1 MSLYKIK
8 KIVSCH
14 LSIYFLNCCINLP
27 NPCGRRTIIHYFS
40 LSYRCRT
47 QTHSLSHI
55 PVPSHTLLSHR
66 VRPLSESLN
75 DLFREVSHLQRRIT
89 DLNNRLATL
98 EPFLRHH
105 GYREEGEEGGDGK
118 ELAPQSVK
126 GMGQSQTKYSR
137 RYMVRV
143 VRPMNRVV
151 RTRRVKVLKNQN
163 GRVKTS
169 ESER

>member
-1 MSLYKIK
+1 MLCKSAKSLK
-8 KIVSCH
+8 KKKH
-14 LSIYFLNCCINLP
+14 
-27 NPCGRRTIIHYFS
+27 RTEITYYFS
-40 LSYRCRT
+40 LLYRCGT
-47 QTHSLSHI
+47 HTHSLSHI
-55 PVPSHTLLSHR
+55 PVQSHTLLSHR

-118 ELAPQSVK
+118 ELVSQSVK
-126 GMGQSQTKYSR
+126 GMGQSQTKYAR

-143 VRPMNRVV
+143 VRPMKRVV
-151 RTRRVKVLKNQN
+151 RTRRVKVFKNEN
-163 GRVKTS
+163 GRVKAS

>member
-1 MSLYKIK
+1 MSVQSVGLFPYIK
-8 KIVSCH
+8 QMFVCLFFKVFF
-14 LSIYFLNCCINLP
+14 FLNCCTNLP
-27 NPCGRRTIIHYFS
+27 NPYRRTIIAYTLFRSCTDVAHINT
-40 LSYRCRT
+40 L
-47 QTHSLSHI
+47 THSS
-55 PVPSHTLLSHR
+55 PVSRSLLPHR

-126 GMGQSQTKYSR
+126 GMGQSQTKYPR

-143 VRPMNRVV
+143 VRPVNRVV
-151 RTRRVKVLKNQN
+151 RTRRVKVLKN
-163 GRVKTS
+163 
-169 ESER
+169 